1 MGFGF
6 CLLCLGTC
14 IFEVS
19 QMKMV
24 TAKLNMLIAKLIK
37 LQGVKFSEVSKVS

>member
-1 MGFGF
+1 
-6 CLLCLGTC
+6 
-14 IFEVS
+14 
-19 QMKMV
+19 MKMV